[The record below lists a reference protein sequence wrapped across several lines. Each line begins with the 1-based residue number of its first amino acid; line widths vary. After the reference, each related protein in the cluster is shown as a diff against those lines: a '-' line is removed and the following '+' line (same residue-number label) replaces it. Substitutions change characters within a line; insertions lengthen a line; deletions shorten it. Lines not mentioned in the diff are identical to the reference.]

1 MSRSLLFF
9 SAVAAVWGVILP
21 ANAGGPTPRASLQHS
36 TDRLIVKLRDDA
48 EALQPA
54 RLDELSKVA
63 GVSLSVLRRTANGAY
78 VLRTRAKMAH
88 ALAQVLAERLHFRP
102 DVMYAEVDVL
112 LEPQRTPNDSLF
124 SSQWHYFEPAGGVGL
139 PAAWDLTIGSNA
151 ITVAVIDSGIA
162 AHADVAGRA
171 VPGYDFISSAAIA
184 NDGDGRDVDA
194 SDPGDWV
201 TAAESSSGF
210 FAGCGVRSSSW
221 HGTHVA
227 GTVAATTNNGVGV
240 SGINWASKLLP
251 VRVLGKCGGYLSDVA
266 DAMRWAAGLPM
277 AGTPVN
283 ANPARVLNLSLGGSG
298 ACSATLQSAVDSV
311 IAAGAVVVAAAG
323 NSAGDAA
330 NFQPAS
336 CNGVIAVGATTSTG
350 ARASYSNF
358 GAAVAI
364 SAPGSG
370 VLSTAN
376 TGAFGPE
383 SDTYLTYSGT
393 SMATPHVTGI
403 VSLMLSVN
411 PSLTPAE
418 VRTKLLG
425 SARPFPIG
433 TENDCAIGVCGAGI
447 ADGGAAVL
455 AASPQAAAT
464 ISASPTNI
472 PPGGT
477 VTATWSGIATPSSS
491 DWVGLY
497 VPGTA
502 PTAYLDWIYVSC
514 SKAASA
520 ARSAGTCSFV
530 LPASLALGTYELRLF
545 ANNGYTELAK
555 SAAFTVAG
563 SSSNVS
569 LSVAPASVAAGGT
582 VTADWSGIAAPR
594 PRDWIGLYA
603 PGAAATAYIKWIY
616 VSCSKAPVAPRSAG
630 SCPFTL
636 PASLAPGS
644 YELRLLADDGYAQ
657 LTVSNAFTVTF

>member
-1 MSRSLLFF
+1 MSRSFLFW
-9 SAVAAVWGVILP
+9 SAVTAVWGVILP
-21 ANAGGPTPRASLQHS
+21 ANAGGPTPRVSLQHS

-48 EALQPA
+48 EPLYPA
-54 RLDELSKVA
+54 KLDDLSKLA

-78 VLRTRAKMAH
+78 VLRTREKVAH
-88 ALAQVLAERLHFRP
+88 ALAEVLAERLHFRP

-112 LEPQRTPNDSLF
+112 LEPQLTPNDSLY
-124 SSQWHYFEPAGGVGL
+124 SSQWHYFEAAGGIGL
-139 PAAWDLTIGSNA
+139 PAAWDLTIGSDA
-151 ITVAVIDSGIA
+151 ITVAVIDTGLA
-162 AHADVAGRA
+162 AHADVSGRA

-184 NDGDGRDVDA
+184 NDGDGRDADA

-210 FAGCGVRSSSW
+210 FAGCGAGNSSW

-227 GTVAATTNNGVGV
+227 GTVAATTNNGLGV
-240 SGINWASKLLP
+240 SGVNWGSKLLP
-251 VRVLGKCGGYLSDVA
+251 VRVLGKCGGYLSDIA
-266 DAMRWAAGLPM
+266 DAMRWAAGLAV

-298 ACSATLQSAVDSV
+298 TCSATLQSAVDSV

-323 NSAGDAA
+323 NSASDAA
-330 NFQPAS
+330 NFQPAGCS
-336 CNGVIAVGATTSTG
+336 GVIAVGATTNTG
-350 ARASYSNF
+350 AKANYSNF

-418 VRTKLLG
+418 IRTKLLA

-433 TENDCAIGVCGAGI
+433 TGNDCAIGVCGAGI
-447 ADGGAAVL
+447 ADARAAVL
-455 AASPQAAAT
+455 AASPLAAAT
-464 ISASPTNI
+464 ISASPTSI

-477 VTATWSGIATPSSS
+477 VTATWSGVAMPSPS
-491 DWVGLY
+491 DWIGLY

-502 PTAYLDWIYVSC
+502 PTAYLDWIYVNC
-514 SKAASA
+514 SKTASA

-530 LPASLALGTYELRLF
+530 LPASLASGSYELRLL
-545 ANNGYTELAK
+545 ANNGYTELAR
-555 SAAFTVAG
+555 SAAFTVTG

-569 LSVAPASVAAGGT
+569 LSVAPASIAAGGA
-582 VTADWSGIAAPR
+582 VTANWSGIAAPR
-594 PRDWIGLYA
+594 PRDWIGVYV
-603 PGAAATAYIKWIY
+603 PGAAATAYIEWIY
-616 VSCSKAPVAPRSAG
+616 VSCSKTPVAPRSSG

-644 YELRLLADDGYAQ
+644 YELRLLADDGYTQ
-657 LTVSNAFTVTF
+657 LTVSNVFTVTL